1 MCKNIFVILAH
12 FIILFSLGE
21 FPSAVLWIP
30 GMIKDKVFI
39 CASTLYTYIYEYMST
54 SIDVHINT
62 VHIFGRSF
70 EITVFHTDVR

>member
-30 GMIKDKVFI
+30 GMIKDKVFHM
-39 CASTLYTYIYEYMST
+39 CLYTIYIY
-54 SIDVHINT
+54 I
-62 VHIFGRSF
+62 
-70 EITVFHTDVR
+70 